1 MCRKAGYICNI
12 INKLHIFI
20 IFGVIL
26 NLLQTLFCSIKIMNE
41 QEFKDFQSRLREAV
55 GNTYTVRVDKILNQ
69 EEADELIKY
78 VRTVN
83 NDPDGTIE
91 ILMPLE
97 AITKPKFDFQ
107 ILEKNHIPIEN
118 TNVEKFGPNQPTV
131 QSVNHIDQQSQNEAK
146 KIYGENWAVLQNRL
160 LNAISDLER
169 DERRLIMFLSPLI
182 RKAVSLNPKQNT
194 FKVIAK
200 EFGKEY
206 GITDKHVYD
215 ILKKISQ
222 SIHGKVFYY
231 WNFDD
236 NVKSRVGVSWVGRAE
251 YKEKDGIIEIMLI
264 DEVIYMLTVFDQSN
278 PFTKIERK
286 YIANLGSYGIVLY
299 ELVAS
304 CMHQDFKSKS
314 YEMKF
319 LREKFNTVDKYP
331 LTAEFRRNVIDKA
344 IKDIEAHTPFRIS
357 YELKKEGKKLK
368 EIVFSFY
375 DSSVKED
382 AIESSNQEK
391 AIENKNLKGWQA
403 KGLSD
408 AQIKKVAIYQKEFI
422 DANSS
427 KISPNDRRDYSDIFE
442 EWKTILKNPKQVN
455 NFHKIQELLDRQKS

>member
-1 MCRKAGYICNI
+1 M
-12 INKLHIFI
+12 NK
-20 IFGVIL
+20 
-26 NLLQTLFCSIKIMNE
+26 
-41 QEFKDFQSRLREAV
+41 QEFKNFQSRLREAV
-55 GNTYTVRVDKILNQ
+55 GNTYTVKVDKILNQ

-107 ILEKNHIPIEN
+107 ILQKNHVPIESA
-118 TNVEKFGPNQPTV
+118 NVEKFGSNQPV
-131 QSVNHIDQQSQNEAK
+131 IQSVNQIDQQLQNEAK
-146 KIYGENWAVLQNRL
+146 KIYGENWVVLQNRL

-200 EFGKEY
+200 DFGQEY
-206 GITDKHVYD
+206 GISDKHVYD

-231 WNFDD
+231 WNFE
-236 NVKSRVGVSWVGRAE
+236 NNAKSRVGVSWVGRAE
-251 YKEKDGIIEIMLI
+251 YKDKEGVIEIMLI
-264 DEVIYMLTVFDQSN
+264 DEVIYMLTVFDQAN

-286 YIANLGSYGIVLY
+286 HIANLGSYGIVLY

-314 YEMKF
+314 YEIKY
-319 LREKFNTVDKYP
+319 LREKFNTIDKYP

-344 IKDIEAHTPFRIS
+344 IKDIEANTPFKIT
-357 YELKKEGKKLK
+357 YELKKENRRLK
-368 EIVFSFY
+368 EIIFSFY
-375 DSSVKED
+375 DSSAKAKMVEN
-382 AIESSNQEK
+382 SSQQK
-391 AIENKNLKGWQA
+391 AIEDKNLKIWQIN
-403 KGLSD
+403 GLSE
-408 AQIKKVAIYQKEFI
+408 AQIKKLAIYQKEFI
-422 DANSS
+422 DANSG
-427 KISPNDRRDYSDIFE
+427 KIKPNDHRDYPQIFE
-442 EWKTILKNPKQVN
+442 DWKTQLKDPDLVGS
-455 NFHKIQELLDRQKS
+455 FHKIQELLDRQKS